1 MLKLTVKKDYVIH
14 LAQLCSVEAS
24 RRWLQGIYFETDSN
38 IMVATDGHRL
48 GFYKQGFALHLDS
61 GYSGT
66 DSGYI
71 IKFNKSTISKLK
83 KLPKKVEYIEF
94 DIDERFDIKFEGE
107 SCGEIIDGTFP
118 DWRRVCP
125 QLNGADRVE
134 VKDIAFNSQYLSSFG
149 RFPHVEFYQSNGIGA
164 CIVMGITDFTNPD
177 FVGVLM
183 PMKV

>member
-1 MLKLTVKKDYVIH
+1 MLKLTVKKDYIIH
-14 LAQLCSVEAS
+14 LAQMCSVEEE
-24 RRWLQGIYFETDSN
+24 RWYLNGIYFETDSN

-61 GYSGT
+61 GYSGMA
-66 DSGYI
+66 SGYI
-71 IKFNKSTISKLK
+71 IKFWKETISKLK
-83 KLPKKVEYIEF
+83 KLGKKVEYVEF

-125 QLNGADRVE
+125 QLNGADSVE
-134 VKDIAFNSQYLSSFG
+134 VREIAFNCQYLSSFG
-149 RFPHVEFYQSNGIGA
+149 RFPHVKFYQGNGIGSQ
-164 CIVMGITDFTNPD
+164 IVMGITDFTNPD

-183 PMKV
+183 PIKA